1 MVLFDGRDN
10 FPIPLKI
17 AYSHER
23 FGPPSNTRFLGPSQ
37 IYSPN
42 SILIGSAVFTWLTIA
57 TDHATPSVTIQYRD
71 VQLRKDAEL

>member
-1 MVLFDGRDN
+1 MEEIISLFHSKLPIRMRD
-10 FPIPLKI
+10 LD
-17 AYSHER
+17 
-23 FGPPSNTRFLGPSQ
+23 PPSNTRFLGPSQ